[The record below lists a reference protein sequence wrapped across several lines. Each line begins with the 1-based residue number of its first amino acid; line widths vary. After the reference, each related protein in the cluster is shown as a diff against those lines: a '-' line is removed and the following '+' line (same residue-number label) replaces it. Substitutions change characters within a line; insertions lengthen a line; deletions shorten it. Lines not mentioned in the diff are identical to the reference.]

1 MKSFPSKILTVIE
14 KKVGKIDPILF
25 YGNESGL
32 ILELIKSIFNV
43 LKKKIEINEIQY
55 LDHKNL
61 KFEEFEQILINTSL
75 FSKASLIVIKNP
87 QERLIKELESIKRIE
102 NFLIVNGEGL
112 RANSKLKLYFDN
124 HKNFTSIPCY
134 KLSRTDIKKIID
146 DFIKI
151 NRISFQNEAY
161 EFLIDNI
168 GEDYLIIKNELK
180 KLSAYKDLPISLID
194 LQKLI
199 SQNRGFNA
207 DNYFFNCATGN
218 SELILK
224 EINSS
229 NTSINDSY
237 EILISLKRFLS
248 ILTNALVNKNS
259 YSLDDLVKIYL
270 PKYLFLKKD
279 IFKNILA
286 KTNLIKIE
294 RINTMIQKTE
304 YLLRRNSEQHREILE
319 RLLLNLAKILK

>member
-1 MKSFPSKILTVIE
+1 MKSFPSRILTVIE
-14 KKVGKIDPILF
+14 KKVGKINPILF

-32 ILELIKSIFNV
+32 ILGLIKSIFNI
-43 LKKKIEINEIQY
+43 LKKKIDVDEIQY
-55 LDHKNL
+55 FDHKNIN
-61 KFEEFEQILINTSL
+61 FEEFEQILINASL
-75 FSKASLIVIKNP
+75 FSKTSLIVIKNP
-87 QERLIKELESIKRIE
+87 QERLIKELENIKKIE
-102 NFLIVNGEGL
+102 NLLIINGEGL
-112 RANSKLKLYFDN
+112 KAKSKLKLYFDN
-124 HKNFTSIPCY
+124 HKNFISVPCY
-134 KLSRTDIKKIID
+134 KLSRVDIKKIID
-146 DFIKI
+146 DFIKMSG
-151 NRISFQNEAY
+151 ISFQNEAY
-161 EFLIDNI
+161 EFLVDNI
-168 GEDYLIIKNELK
+168 DADYLILKNELQ
-180 KLSAYKDLPISLID
+180 KLSVYKDLPINLIN
-194 LQKLI
+194 LQRLI
-199 SQNRGFNA
+199 SQNSNFNA

-229 NTSINDSY
+229 NTSVNESY
-237 EILISLKRFLS
+237 EILISLKKFFS
-248 ILTNALVNKNS
+248 ILSNAIVNKNS